1 MAKKNLKNEIRH
13 EADKKEE
20 VEEKE
25 IKKPEKPVKKKRT
38 AHEKRKLV
46 LKIIGI
52 LMAISMIFGTLM
64 SIIGPLMYK

>member
-13 EADKKEE
+13 EDDKKEE
-20 VEEKE
+20 VEKE
-25 IKKPEKPVKKKRT
+25 IKKPEKPIKKKRT

-46 LKIIGI
+46 LKIVGI
-52 LMAISMIFGTLM
+52 LMALSMIFGTIM